1 MLADRLRTD
10 AIPCI
15 LTMEPF
21 DSPAG
26 RLIKSLKIRPEAHE
40 EARLFT
46 EDRRLHVKDVIAP
59 AIKSGKV
66 VVCDRY
72 IYSSMAYQGAR
83 GIDPEKIL
91 SENREFAPIPDLIFL
106 LEIPVEDSLSRIDT
120 GRSSFSAF
128 EDRAYLEKVK
138 LIYQSLADPA
148 IHRLDARGTRDQ
160 VHHQIISIVK
170 SKL

>member
-10 AIPCI
+10 AVPYI
-15 LTMEPF
+15 LTMEPS

-26 RLIKSLKIRPEAHE
+26 RLLKSLKIRPDPDE

-46 EDRRLHVKDVIAP
+46 EDRRLHVKNVIAP

-91 SENREFAPIPDLIFL
+91 TENREFAPAPDLIFL
-106 LEIPVEDSLSRIDT
+106 LEIPVEVSLSRIDA
-120 GRSSFSAF
+120 GRSGFSAF
-128 EDRAYLEKVK
+128 EDKAYLEKVQ

-148 IHRLDARGTRDQ
+148 IHRLDGRAPRDEL
-160 VHHQIISIVK
+160 HHQIVSIVK